1 MNKLM
6 KVLLKSTP
14 FWKIK
19 LNKKKLKICKQKY
32 PTQKL
37 IKLSL
42 PLPIKFAR
50 IKKERIDLPQKLK
63 LLTKKKERKKERKR
77 VSSKS

>member
-1 MNKLM
+1 
-6 KVLLKSTP
+6 
-14 FWKIK
+14 
-19 LNKKKLKICKQKY
+19 LKICKQKY

-63 LLTKKKERKKERKR
+63 LLTKKKKERRKEKEYHQNR
-77 VSSKS
+77 KIGFK